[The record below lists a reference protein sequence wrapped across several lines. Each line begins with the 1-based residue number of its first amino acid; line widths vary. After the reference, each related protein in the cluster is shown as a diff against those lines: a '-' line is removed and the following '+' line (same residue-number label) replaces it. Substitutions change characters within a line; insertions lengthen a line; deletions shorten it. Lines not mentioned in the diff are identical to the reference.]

1 MTVGHITRIFSAL
14 FIISTIFF
22 AGCSQSPPP
31 PEPSESVDPIK
42 EQPEGARFIKLSDS
56 EACTV
61 SQTLT
66 IGKQGMR
73 SWMDFAPALK
83 RSAIYVSRK
92 SQRKLAL
99 DQYGL
104 KVTWQTLATSIERM
118 QLLLPK
124 LDTNPELLAK
134 NFTFYRLDADPQF
147 TGYYEPALQASITRK
162 PGYAYPLYAKPSD
175 LQVLNLEDIH
185 PRWKGQRA
193 IYRIDSG
200 KAVPYY
206 DRKAIDLNGALGS
219 RGLEI
224 AWAKDPLDI
233 FFLQIQGSG
242 RLLLEDG
249 TTTHIL
255 YAGKNGRR
263 YVSLGRVML
272 EKGLLPKDGISMQ
285 AIRQYFVDNPEDT
298 YKLLSTNPSY
308 VFFRL
313 AEDGPYGAMG
323 QTLTPRVS
331 LATDPSYIPLGS
343 MFLFDVPMP
352 GKNEQGAFQYGEH
365 LKGLGL
371 AQDTGGAI
379 KEHHL
384 DFFSGYGEEATWI
397 AGHMNT
403 NGAVWLLLPK

>member
-1 MTVGHITRIFSAL
+1 MTVGHITRILSAL
-14 FIISTIFF
+14 LIISTIFF

-31 PEPSESVDPIK
+31 TESVDPVI
-42 EQPEGARFIKLSDS
+42 EQPEGERFIKLSDS
-56 EACTV
+56 EADTV
-61 SQTLT
+61 IQTLT
-66 IGKQGMR
+66 IGKQGMQ
-73 SWMDFAPALK
+73 SWMDFAPALE
-83 RSAIYVSRK
+83 RSALYVSRK
-92 SQRKLAL
+92 PQSKLAL
-99 DQYGL
+99 NKYGL
-104 KVTWQTLATSIERM
+104 KVTWKTLAEAIKRM

-124 LDTNPELLAK
+124 LDANPELLAK

-147 TGYYEPALQASITRK
+147 TGYYEPALQASLTKK

-206 DRKAIDLNGALGS
+206 DRKAIDLNGALNS

-249 TTTHIL
+249 STTHIL
-255 YAGKNGRR
+255 YDGKNGRP

-272 EKGLLPKDGISMQ
+272 RKGLLPKDGVSMQ
-285 AIRQYFVDNPEDT
+285 AIRKYFDDNPEDT
-298 YKLLSTNPSY
+298 YKLLATNPSY
-308 VFFRL
+308 VFFKL
-313 AEDGPYGAMG
+313 SDSGPYGAMG

-331 LATDPSYIPLGS
+331 LATDPSFIPLGS

-352 GKNEQGAFQYGEH
+352 EKNEKGAFQYGDNM
-365 LKGLGL
+365 KGLGL

-379 KEHHL
+379 KKHHL
-384 DFFSGYGEEATWI
+384 DLFSGYGEEATWI

-403 NGAVWLLLPK
+403 DGAVWLLLPK